1 MIRHAKPADH
11 AAIREINIAAFG
23 KPDEADLVE
32 RLRAD
37 GDKVFELVA
46 DEDGVVVGH
55 IFYSRLWADSVN
67 MYAALAPMA
76 VRPDLQRSGVGSRL
90 VKASLDTAREF
101 AAAPASVSRIIF
113 CCFSATDKA
122 VYDELLQQSSPS

>member
-1 MIRHAKPADH
+1 MNEQFV
-11 AAIREINIAAFG
+11 AARGYF
-23 KPDEADLVE
+23 LQY
-32 RLRAD
+32 AD

-76 VRPDLQRSGVGSRL
+76 VAGTRSSAKASAKRAAFSVPGQSLQGASSAATSGVRRGSP
-90 VKASLDTAREF
+90 STSARP
-101 AAAPASVSRIIF
+101 AAAMVAS
-113 CCFSATDKA
+113 SAA
-122 VYDELLQQSSPS
+122 